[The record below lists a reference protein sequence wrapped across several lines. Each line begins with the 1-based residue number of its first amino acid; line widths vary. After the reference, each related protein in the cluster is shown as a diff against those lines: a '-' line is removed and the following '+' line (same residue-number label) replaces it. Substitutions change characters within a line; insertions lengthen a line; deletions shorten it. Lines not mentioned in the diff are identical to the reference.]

1 MKIAIRNAEQI
12 QEELEELK
20 KGVFGMNRALS
31 TDGVGFKS
39 RFETPDAF
47 VFTSIQNLNRRYE
60 SLLTQ
65 VDSFENTLETQD
77 ASDRDWSRE
86 DFLRFI
92 KVLTDVS
99 IEIERET
106 ERIDKEVSFNQ
117 KLKSSFQSRWRPERQ
132 LFWRS

>member
-12 QEELEELK
+12 QEELQELK
-20 KGVFGMNRALS
+20 KGVLGRNRTLS

-65 VDSFENTLETQD
+65 IDSFENTLETQD
-77 ASDRDWSRE
+77 ASERDWTEE
-86 DFLRFI
+86 DFMRFI
-92 KVLTDVS
+92 QVLTDVS

-106 ERIDKEVSFNQ
+106 ENMDKKVRFNLQ
-117 KLKSSFQSRWRPERQ
+117 LKSSF
-132 LFWRS
+132 